1 MQAVSD
7 EEMRRRLPKP
17 PPKLWARPRSEVIA
31 WLREV
36 AEKGGTAGLRFA
48 FDARNWPGT
57 PAQRVNDA
65 WSAYHQLMAET
76 AEREK
81 AEAER
86 ATRPCPT
93 RRASAPPPR
102 RNAPAGRSGG
112 TAHHEPARAHLFP
125 PAALQ
130 SPEG

>member
-1 MQAVSD
+1 MGGMQAVSD

-17 PPKLWARPRSEVIA
+17 PPKLWARPRGEVIA

-36 AEKGGTAGLRFA
+36 AEQGGTAGLRFA

-86 ATRPCPT
+86 ANEALRDKA
-93 RRASAPPPR
+93 RKRAA
-102 RNAPAGRSGG
+102 AEKKRSGWAKWG
-112 TAHHEPARAHLFP
+112 D
-125 PAALQ
+125 
-130 SPEG
+130 SPS